1 MDAARKGQVM
11 TKAIQAMVTVC
22 VFLGM
27 PALWAPAALA
37 NETRSIRACIEAVTI
52 YSTLLLDEFDMEYEK
67 RLMRYDL
74 VKWPGGVCEIR
85 QGEVYNLTI
94 NDQQYIHQGFAGMEA
109 KVIFNAIEA
118 ETTSAIKLL
127 ESRIKLLEDRFGDA
141 RQNLT
146 TPNPDL
152 DLIAAR
158 IVDGIARATGQKV
171 VIDVREEIQRHRS
184 QSRRP
189 SNPLATP

>member
-1 MDAARKGQVM
+1 M
-11 TKAIQAMVTVC
+11 TKAIQAMMMVS

-27 PALWAPAALA
+27 PTLWAPAAFA
-37 NETRSIRACIEAVTI
+37 NEARSIRACIEAVTI

-74 VKWPGGVCEIR
+74 VKWLGGVCEIR
-85 QGEVYNLTI
+85 QGQVYNLTI
-94 NDQQYIHQGFAGMEA
+94 NDQQFIHQGFAGMEA

-127 ESRIKLLEDRFGDA
+127 EARIKLLEDRFDDA

-152 DLIAAR
+152 DVIAAR
-158 IVDGIARATGQKV
+158 IVDGIAHATGQKV
-171 VIDVREEIQRHRS
+171 VIDVREEIQQHRS
-184 QSRRP
+184 KSSP
-189 SNPLATP
+189 

>member
-1 MDAARKGQVM
+1 
-11 TKAIQAMVTVC
+11 
-22 VFLGM
+22 
-27 PALWAPAALA
+27 
-37 NETRSIRACIEAVTI
+37 
-52 YSTLLLDEFDMEYEK
+52 MEYEK

-94 NDQQYIHQGFAGMEA
+94 NDQQFIHQGFAGMEA
-109 KVIFNAIEA
+109 KVIFNTIEA
-118 ETTSAIKLL
+118 ETTSA
-127 ESRIKLLEDRFGDA
+127 IKLLEDRFGDA

-158 IVDGIARATGQKV
+158 IVDGITRAKGQKV
-171 VIDVREEIQRHRS
+171 VIDVCEEIQRHHS
-184 QSRRP
+184 QSSP
-189 SNPLATP
+189 